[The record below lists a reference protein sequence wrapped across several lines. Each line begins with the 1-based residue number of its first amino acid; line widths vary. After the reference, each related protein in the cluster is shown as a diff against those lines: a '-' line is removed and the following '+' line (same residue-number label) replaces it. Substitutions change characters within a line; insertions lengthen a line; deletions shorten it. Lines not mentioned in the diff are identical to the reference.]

1 MFLFFPKDQHKM
13 KPDALGRQ
21 DHVHTRGILKIKYN
35 YITGPKTSSQH
46 KQYKAYI
53 TYLHHY

>member
-1 MFLFFPKDQHKM
+1 M